1 MKKILLIDD
10 SDTYIWCL
18 QKYLQRRG
26 YPVETASTLKE
37 ARTAIQEE
45 MPLVICCD
53 LDLPDGS
60 GMDFLDEVRAAD
72 KELPFILVSCHDKE
86 DYEQEAKQRG
96 ATLCMDKMKG
106 MLLQDMLVEYA
117 YRQLSGE
124 KAPTFHTLL
133 FVHAEDTSAGVLR
146 AAMLQ
151 KGFEN
156 TVSLYEQQSTYNPNM
171 SLRGFMY
178 AARFYDKYIHEHKLN
193 IYGTELIMLPVPRLV
208 VFYNGTDEMD
218 DTVLEL
224 KDAFRPAVESD
235 ISVRVRMVNINY
247 GKNRELL
254 DACRPLS
261 EYAWLIDRIREYK
274 NDMGIED
281 AVDRALNEM
290 PQEYEIRPFL
300 MGNRAEVKQ
309 MCITEYN
316 EAETMQMFK
325 AEGRKEG
332 RK

>member
-1 MKKILLIDD
+1 MMATINRKHKDRLF
-10 SDTYIWCL
+10 S
-18 QKYLQRRG
+18 
-26 YPVETASTLKE
+26 
-37 ARTAIQEE
+37 
-45 MPLVICCD
+45 
-53 LDLPDGS
+53 
-60 GMDFLDEVRAAD
+60 FL
-72 KELPFILVSCHDKE
+72 F
-86 DYEQEAKQRG
+86 
-96 ATLCMDKMKG
+96 
-106 MLLQDMLVEYA
+106 
-117 YRQLSGE
+117 GE
-124 KAPTFHTLL
+124 KGRKEWTLSL
-133 FVHAEDTSAGVLR
+133 YNAVNSTHYTDPDSIEFTTMEDAVYMG
-146 AAMLQ
+146 M
-151 KGFEN
+151 KN
-156 TVSLYEQQSTYNPNM
+156 DVSFLLCQVMNVYEQQSSYNPNM
-171 SLRGFMY
+171 PVRQLMY
-178 AARFYDKYIHEHKLN
+178 AAKLYDKYIHEHKLN

-316 EAETMQMFK
+316 EAETMRMFE
-325 AEGRKEG
+325 AEGRKKGKLEIVIDLVREG
-332 RK
+332 ILTVEEGARRLGMAETELEACVK

>member
-1 MKKILLIDD
+1 MINNKHKDRLFSYLFGSEENKKWTLSLYNAVNHSSYTDPEAIRITTMSDVLYMGMKNDI
-10 SDTYIWCL
+10 S
-18 QKYLQRRG
+18 
-26 YPVETASTLKE
+26 
-37 ARTAIQEE
+37 
-45 MPLVICCD
+45 
-53 LDLPDGS
+53 
-60 GMDFLDEVRAAD
+60 
-72 KELPFILVSCHDKE
+72 FIL
-86 DYEQEAKQRG
+86 
-96 ATLCMDKMKG
+96 
-106 MLLQDMLVEYA
+106 
-117 YRQLSGE
+117 
-124 KAPTFHTLL
+124 
-133 FVHAEDTSAGVLR
+133 
-146 AAMLQ
+146 
-151 KGFEN
+151 EN

-224 KDAFRPAVESD
+224 KDAFQPAVESD
-235 ISVRVRMVNINY
+235 ISVRVRMININY

>member
-1 MKKILLIDD
+1 MINNKHKDRLFSYLFGSEENKKWTLSLYNAVNHSSYTDPEAIRITTMSDVLYMGMKNDI
-10 SDTYIWCL
+10 S
-18 QKYLQRRG
+18 
-26 YPVETASTLKE
+26 
-37 ARTAIQEE
+37 
-45 MPLVICCD
+45 
-53 LDLPDGS
+53 
-60 GMDFLDEVRAAD
+60 
-72 KELPFILVSCHDKE
+72 FIL
-86 DYEQEAKQRG
+86 
-96 ATLCMDKMKG
+96 
-106 MLLQDMLVEYA
+106 
-117 YRQLSGE
+117 
-124 KAPTFHTLL
+124 
-133 FVHAEDTSAGVLR
+133 
-146 AAMLQ
+146 
-151 KGFEN
+151 EN

-224 KDAFRPAVESD
+224 KDAFQPAVESD
-235 ISVRVRMVNINY
+235 ISVRVRMININY

-316 EAETMQMFK
+316 EAETMRMFE
-325 AEGRKEG
+325 AEGRKKGKLEIVIDLVREG
-332 RK
+332 ILTVEEGARRLGMAETELEACVK

>member
-1 MKKILLIDD
+1 MINNKHKDRLFSYLFGSEENKKWTLSLYNAVNHSSYTDPEAIRITTMSDVLYMGMKNDI
-10 SDTYIWCL
+10 S
-18 QKYLQRRG
+18 
-26 YPVETASTLKE
+26 
-37 ARTAIQEE
+37 
-45 MPLVICCD
+45 
-53 LDLPDGS
+53 
-60 GMDFLDEVRAAD
+60 
-72 KELPFILVSCHDKE
+72 FIL
-86 DYEQEAKQRG
+86 
-96 ATLCMDKMKG
+96 
-106 MLLQDMLVEYA
+106 
-117 YRQLSGE
+117 
-124 KAPTFHTLL
+124 
-133 FVHAEDTSAGVLR
+133 
-146 AAMLQ
+146 
-151 KGFEN
+151 EN

-224 KDAFRPAVESD
+224 KDAFQPAVESD
-235 ISVRVRMVNINY
+235 ISVRVRMININY

-261 EYAWLIDRIREYK
+261 EYAWLINRIREYK

-316 EAETMQMFK
+316 EAETMRMFE
-325 AEGRKEG
+325 AEGRKKGKLEIVIDLVREG
-332 RK
+332 ILTVEEGARRLGMAETELEACVK

>member
-1 MKKILLIDD
+1 MINNKHKDRLFSYLFGSEENKKWTLSLYNAVNHSSYTDPEAIRITTMSDVLYMGMKNDI
-10 SDTYIWCL
+10 S
-18 QKYLQRRG
+18 
-26 YPVETASTLKE
+26 
-37 ARTAIQEE
+37 
-45 MPLVICCD
+45 
-53 LDLPDGS
+53 
-60 GMDFLDEVRAAD
+60 
-72 KELPFILVSCHDKE
+72 FIL
-86 DYEQEAKQRG
+86 
-96 ATLCMDKMKG
+96 
-106 MLLQDMLVEYA
+106 
-117 YRQLSGE
+117 
-124 KAPTFHTLL
+124 
-133 FVHAEDTSAGVLR
+133 
-146 AAMLQ
+146 
-151 KGFEN
+151 EN